1 MRTFRDFYVILFSIL
16 LEATPFL
23 LLGVLVSAVLS
34 VYVSDDFL
42 GKWFP
47 KKTPMALLYALVLGF
62 LFPVCEC
69 GNVPVARRLMAK
81 GVPHGAVITFLLAAP
96 VLNPVVIIVTL
107 AAFPGQP
114 EILWLRLAFTVVIA
128 LLTGAVFSMV
138 GRRDVVKD
146 AAGNVSCS
154 LEGHGRGE
162 LEHDDAGCSRK
173 SGTAEAPA
181 ENHLHGC
188 HGCAGYEYYRTLP
201 RKQRFTEFLFLV
213 RNEFIEMLR
222 LLVLGAMVA
231 AAFRTFIPQTFVNSV
246 GTSQVLSILAMML
259 LAFIISLCSNVDAF
273 FAVAFAGTF
282 SPGSI
287 VAFLVFGPMIDIKA
301 LVMMTSAFKARALF
315 WITVLVTLS
324 SFLLALLVNFFIL

>member
-1 MRTFRDFYVILFSIL
+1 M
-16 LEATPFL
+16 
-23 LLGVLVSAVLS
+23 SAALS
-34 VYVSDDFL
+34 VYVSDGFL
-42 GKWFP
+42 LKWFP
-47 KKTPMALLYALVLGF
+47 RRTFMALFYALVLGF

-69 GNVPVARRLMAK
+69 GNIPVARRLMAK

-114 EILWLRLAFTVVIA
+114 EILWLRLAFTIVISLSA
-128 LLTGAVFSMV
+128 GAVFSLV
-138 GRRDVVKD
+138 RRGDVVKD
-146 AAGNVSCS
+146 SLGRATCLVEDHAHHAQGLGAAVRSPQGVT
-154 LEGHGRGE
+154 G
-162 LEHDDAGCSRK
+162 
-173 SGTAEAPA
+173 GTLKKT
-181 ENHLHGC
+181 HSHSC

-213 RNEFIEMLR
+213 RDEFIEMLR
-222 LLVLGAMVA
+222 LLILGAMIA

-259 LAFIISLCSNVDAF
+259 LAFVISLCSNVDAF
-273 FAVAFAGTF
+273 FAAAFAGTF

-315 WITVLVTLS
+315 WLTVLVTLS
-324 SFLLALLVNFFIL
+324 SFLLALLVNFVIL